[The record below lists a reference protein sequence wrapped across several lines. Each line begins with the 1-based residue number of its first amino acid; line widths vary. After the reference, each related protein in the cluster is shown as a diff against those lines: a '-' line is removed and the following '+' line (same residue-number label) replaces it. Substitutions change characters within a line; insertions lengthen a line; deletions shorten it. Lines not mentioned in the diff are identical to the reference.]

1 MKTADGYPVVC
12 YGVKGKYNIHR
23 ICRRCAITVNTIR
36 FPKSHATGFM
46 EYTCWAEENARS
58 LNKKLSQY
66 KHTANGYRCF
76 FEDSN
81 DWYNLIKQDYE

>member
-46 EYTCWAEENARS
+46 EYICWAEENARY
-58 LNKKLSQY
+58 LNPKIFRLEFYHLPDIRKMVQ
-66 KHTANGYRCF
+66 N
-76 FEDSN
+76 
-81 DWYNLIKQDYE
+81 

>member
-12 YGVKGKYNIHR
+12 YGVKGKYNIL
-23 ICRRCAITVNTIR
+23 ASAAVVPYTVNTIR

-66 KHTANGYRCF
+66 QNNEK
-76 FEDSN
+76 
-81 DWYNLIKQDYE
+81 

>member
-12 YGVKGKYNIHR
+12 YGVKVNTIYI
-23 ICRRCAITVNTIR
+23 ASAAVVPYTVNTIR

-58 LNKKLSQY
+58 LNKK
-66 KHTANGYRCF
+66 YR
-76 FEDSN
+76 N
-81 DWYNLIKQDYE
+81 IKITKK

>member
-66 KHTANGYRCF
+66 QNNG
-76 FEDSN
+76 
-81 DWYNLIKQDYE
+81 K